1 MTSYSQYAEDVAIVR
16 AVESVGVGR
25 ALDLGAY
32 HPTTFSNTRALIEA
46 GWGALL
52 VECSPGPAREL
63 IKAYADWPGV
73 DVLVAAVGF
82 DQGHLVEIHATD
94 DAVSTSDASTHQKW
108 AEAGGYYGKF
118 LAPIITL
125 EAINHLRGGAWD
137 FINFDTEGTSVELF
151 CRAIELGWRPK
162 CACIEHDGRTVEL
175 AQHAQAAGYHITLL
189 NGTNMV
195 VAR

>member
-25 ALDLGAY
+25 ALDLGAF
-32 HPTTFSNTRALIEA
+32 HPTTFSNTRALVEA

-63 IKAYADWPGV
+63 IREYAEWPNV
-73 DVLVAAVGF
+73 EVLVAAVGF
-82 DQGHLVEIHATD
+82 DRGHCIKIHATD
-94 DAVSTSDASTHQKW
+94 DAVSTSDAETHEKW
-108 AEAGGYYGKF
+108 KDAGGYYGTF
-118 LAPIITL
+118 FAPQITL
-125 EAINHLRGGAWD
+125 DDIQNQFGGQWD
-137 FINFDTEGTSVELF
+137 FINFDTEGTSLELF
-151 CRAIELGWRPK
+151 CRAMELGWRPK

-175 AQHAQAAGYHITLL
+175 AQHAQAAGYHIALL